1 MYIPTE
7 AVQAYKE
14 GDAGTQLQ
22 PEITTLSGM
31 RQVQMEKN
39 CVISLCEILKS
50 DLMAFVGKWYPE
62 AGGGR
67 GRLGKGE
74 LV

>member
-1 MYIPTE
+1 M
-7 AVQAYKE
+7 
-14 GDAGTQLQ
+14 
-22 PEITTLSGM
+22 LSGM
-31 RQVQMEKN
+31 RQVQMEKK
-39 CVISLCEILKS
+39 CMISLCEILKS
-50 DLMAFVGKWYPE
+50 NLMAFVGKWYPE

>member
-1 MYIPTE
+1 MLGHSCNTAVAGDHRAKWNE
-7 AVQAYKE
+7 ASADGE
-14 GDAGTQLQ
+14 
-22 PEITTLSGM
+22 E
-31 RQVQMEKN
+31 
-39 CVISLCEILKS
+39 LCEILKS

>member
-1 MYIPTE
+1 M
-7 AVQAYKE
+7 
-14 GDAGTQLQ
+14 
-22 PEITTLSGM
+22 LSGM
-31 RQVQMEKN
+31 RQVQMEN

-50 DLMAFVGKWYPE
+50 NLMVFVGKWYPE